1 MNDALIHPNLN
12 NIYLGFVITDTEYN
26 IKEYNYV
33 FRHFLEDTNENISNK
48 NLTAFFPNISKYVFK
63 NYKVIEMMNSNST
76 FYVKGNEIKLMEKKY
91 FIFFFADFSIKYELI
106 DQIKYLN
113 EQIYFYS
120 EMFNKLQ
127 DGIYITD
134 ENGKTLYVNDSF
146 ANLSGLSR
154 DVLIGK
160 KVNELRRL
168 NILPNSCCRKVIENK
183 APVSTINNYY
193 KGQKCL
199 VSGSPIYDSNN
210 NLKRTI
216 AVVRDVSE
224 LDLLM
229 KEIAKDET
237 LSLSYA
243 KKINTEINYNKNDQ
257 IVSEN
262 KYMKSIYKKIKK
274 IANVDSTVL
283 LLGETGVGK
292 DFIASYI
299 HKISDRSSTGSLI
312 KINCGAIPE
321 HLLESELFG
330 YEEGAFTGAQKGG
343 KKGLF
348 EEANDGTLF
357 LDEIGDMP
365 YTLQVKL
372 LNAINDKKFHR
383 LGGTKAIEFNAR
395 IISATN
401 ANLEK
406 LIEEKNFRVDLY
418 YRLNVINIRI
428 PSLKERR
435 EDILALAR
443 SFLEYYNIKYK
454 KSCFFSPDL
463 LELFL
468 VYSWPGNIREM
479 KNLIE
484 RLVITSDHAQIDSNI
499 FHDQVSNKIRTSS
512 LEYQRIVSESE
523 NETLP
528 LKKQMDT
535 YEKSIIQKTLSS
547 TRTLKQA
554 AEKLGIDISTLVRKK
569 QKYNI

>member
-1 MNDALIHPNLN
+1 MNQTLLGNNIGFVLTDADYNIIDYNSVFNFLINGNNQTITKPLTYYYPKLLEYTMNDGIVVDAINNNKKIH
-12 NIYLGFVITDTEYN
+12 IIG
-26 IKEYNYV
+26 
-33 FRHFLEDTNENISNK
+33 NK
-48 NLTAFFPNISKYVFK
+48 INVN
-63 NYKVIEMMNSNST
+63 NST
-76 FYVKGNEIKLMEKKY
+76 QY
-91 FIFFFADFSIKYELI
+91 IFFFTDFSVKYELA

-113 EQIYFYS
+113 EHIYFYN
-120 EMFNKLQ
+120 EMFNKLL

-134 ENGKTLYVNDSF
+134 EYGKTLYVNDAF
-146 ANLSGLSR
+146 INLSGLSR
-154 DVLIGK
+154 DVLLGK
-160 KVNELRRL
+160 NVYELRKEH
-168 NILPNSCCRKVIENK
+168 ILPNSCCMKVIEDK

-199 VSGSPIYDSNN
+199 VSGSPIYDDDN

-229 KEIAKDET
+229 KEIAKEDN

-243 KKINTEINYNKNDQ
+243 KRINTSINYIENDH
-257 IVSEN
+257 VVTEN
-262 KYMKSIYKKIKK
+262 MNMKSIYSKIKK

-292 DFIASYI
+292 DFIASFI
-299 HKISDRSSTGSLI
+299 HKISDRSKTGSLI

-348 EEANDGTLF
+348 EEANNGTLF

-383 LGGTKAIEFNAR
+383 LGGNKSIKFNAR

-406 LIEEKNFRVDLY
+406 LIEEKNFRADLY

-435 EDILALAR
+435 EDILPLAR
-443 SFLEYYNIKYK
+443 NFLEYYNTKYK
-454 KSCFFSPDL
+454 KSCYFSPDI

-468 VYSWPGNIREM
+468 VYSWHGNIREM

-484 RLVITSDHAQIDSNI
+484 RLVIISDDARIDSNT
-499 FHDQVSNKIRTSS
+499 FNEQVSSKTIKKAFDYKQIIAKGNTNLS
-512 LEYQRIVSESE
+512 
-523 NETLP
+523 
-528 LKKQMDT
+528 LKKRVELF
-535 YEKSIIQKTLSS
+535 EKSIIEQTIKNSKTL
-547 TRTLKQA
+547 KHA
-554 AEKLGIDISTLVRKK
+554 AEKLDIDISTLVRKK
-569 QKYNI
+569 QKYSI